1 MFKKQSKTSVAQ
13 QDQVVQYV
21 MMCNKPTV
29 LKQSKVLRNKQQ
41 NPRDSSCSAS
51 FISVPMQDSTDEE
64 VFSEDVPNQNLWCI
78 FCDGDFSA
86 DSQGEV
92 WVMYALIRDGLTVS
106 SRLYARTRFI
116 RYNYRTKGWKRISG
130 ANRKL
135 AKIQDRRVEA
145 EICQMKR
152 SSIRRLMAK
161 GRGFHCARSPPY
173 PGTPQ
178 LSPCL
183 SERLMAKGRGFHC
196 ARSPPY
202 PGTPQLSPCLSES
215 RLQKD
220 INNTKTTRLAKTT
233 FPDPSTTRKRQDSLK
248 QLSLARTFREGTLN
262 FTIKYTS
269 SRS

>member
-92 WVMYALIRDGLTVS
+92 WVMCVPCHFWAHEACACSKRKLCVQFLSLTV
-106 SRLYARTRFI
+106 L
-116 RYNYRTKGWKRISG
+116 
-130 ANRKL
+130 
-135 AKIQDRRVEA
+135 
-145 EICQMKR
+145 C
-152 SSIRRLMAK
+152 
-161 GRGFHCARSPPY
+161 
-173 PGTPQ
+173 
-178 LSPCL
+178 
-183 SERLMAKGRGFHC
+183 
-196 ARSPPY
+196 
-202 PGTPQLSPCLSES
+202 
-215 RLQKD
+215 
-220 INNTKTTRLAKTT
+220 
-233 FPDPSTTRKRQDSLK
+233 
-248 QLSLARTFREGTLN
+248 
-262 FTIKYTS
+262 
-269 SRS
+269 